1 MITTSTTTGYVDN
14 TTTNPGWLTANPN
27 WLPTYTDG
35 TTLTSTGT
43 TLILNSNSMNKL
55 QQTKVAVFKVTRNEE
70 NQVINTE
77 FLKEMWV
84 QTKAGVSVDF
94 EVARDE
100 DLVEYEAEDLVIKV
114 ITSLTF

>member
-14 TTTNPGWLTANPN
+14 TTTNPGWLTADPN
-27 WLPTYTDG
+27 WLTTPYTG
-35 TTLTSTGT
+35 GSMSISTGT
-43 TLILNSNSMNKL
+43 TILNSNNMNKV

-70 NQVINTE
+70 NEVINTE

-94 EVARDE
+94 EVARDK
-100 DLVEYEAEDLVIKV
+100 DLIKYEAEDLVIKN
-114 ITSLTF
+114 ITSLVF

>member
-14 TTTNPGWLTANPN
+14 TTINPGWLTADPN
-27 WLPTYTDG
+27 WLTTPYTGG

-43 TLILNSNSMNKL
+43 ILNSNNMNKV

-70 NQVINTE
+70 NEVINTE

-100 DLVEYEAEDLVIKV
+100 DLVEYEAEDLVIKN

>member
-1 MITTSTTTGYVDN
+1 MITTNTATGYVAN
-14 TTTNPGWLTANPN
+14 TTTNPGWLTADPN
-27 WLPTYTDG
+27 WLTTPYIG
-35 TTLTSTGT
+35 GITLTSTGT
-43 TLILNSNSMNKL
+43 ILNSNNMNKV

-70 NQVINTE
+70 NEVINTE

-94 EVARDE
+94 EVARDK
-100 DLVEYEAEDLVIKV
+100 DLIKYKAEDLVIKN

>member
-27 WLPTYTDG
+27 WLTTPYTGG
-35 TTLTSTGT
+35 TTLISTGT
-43 TLILNSNSMNKL
+43 TLNSNNMNKV

-94 EVARDE
+94 EVARDK
-100 DLVEYEAEDLVIKV
+100 DLIKYEAEDLVIKN

>member
-14 TTTNPGWLTANPN
+14 TTINPGWLTADPN
-27 WLPTYTDG
+27 WLTG
-35 TTLTSTGT
+35 GSTLTSTGT
-43 TLILNSNSMNKL
+43 ILNSNNMNKV

-70 NQVINTE
+70 NEVINTE

-94 EVARDE
+94 EVARDK
-100 DLVEYEAEDLVIKV
+100 DLIKYEAEDLVIKN
-114 ITSLTF
+114 ITSLVF

>member
-14 TTTNPGWLTANPN
+14 TTTNPGWLTADPN
-27 WLPTYTDG
+27 WLTTPYTGG

-43 TLILNSNSMNKL
+43 ILNSNSMNKL
-55 QQTKVAVFKVTRNEE
+55 QQTKVAVFKVIRNEE
-70 NQVINTE
+70 NQVINTK

>member
-14 TTTNPGWLTANPN
+14 TTINPGWLTADPN
-27 WLPTYTDG
+27 WLTG
-35 TTLTSTGT
+35 GSTLTSTGT
-43 TLILNSNSMNKL
+43 TLTLNSNNMNKV

-70 NQVINTE
+70 NEVINTE

-94 EVARDE
+94 EVARDK
-100 DLVEYEAEDLVIKV
+100 DLIKYEAEDLVIKN
-114 ITSLTF
+114 ITSLVF